1 MRRDGLNDQEP
12 LIPVFNPR
20 PYGDIYTVR
29 LADGHVDQLT
39 HNKWDDGTP
48 PGCPRSD
55 FTPAAVGDILL
66 PLCPAGSRTAPGRG
80 LFPTGGDFKPT
91 PGRAIA

>member
-29 LADGHVDQLT
+29 LADGHVVQLT

-48 PGCPRSD
+48 PPGVREVTSLPPRLGI
-55 FTPAAVGDILL
+55 FYCLRVL
-66 PLCPAGSRTAPGRG
+66 
-80 LFPTGGDFKPT
+80 
-91 PGRAIA
+91 PGRAPLQAGGFFRPAATSSQPLVGR